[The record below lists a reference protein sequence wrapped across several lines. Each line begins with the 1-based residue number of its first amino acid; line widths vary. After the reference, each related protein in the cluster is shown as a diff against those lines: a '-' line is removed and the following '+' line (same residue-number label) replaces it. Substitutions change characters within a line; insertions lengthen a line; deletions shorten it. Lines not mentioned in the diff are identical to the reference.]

1 MSVRTLSVLIKPS
14 CMNKNSSSE
23 LRFRRENIASIKTTH
38 DTRGLC
44 IASKVAN
51 TQVICKI
58 PQLANCISIEIF
70 AAFVSDSFQE
80 KSVIYQ
86 FISFN

>member
-23 LRFRRENIASIKTTH
+23 LRFRRENIAFIKTTH

-44 IASKVAN
+44 IASKVA
-51 TQVICKI
+51 
-58 PQLANCISIEIF
+58 SE
-70 AAFVSDSFQE
+70 
-80 KSVIYQ
+80 
-86 FISFN
+86 